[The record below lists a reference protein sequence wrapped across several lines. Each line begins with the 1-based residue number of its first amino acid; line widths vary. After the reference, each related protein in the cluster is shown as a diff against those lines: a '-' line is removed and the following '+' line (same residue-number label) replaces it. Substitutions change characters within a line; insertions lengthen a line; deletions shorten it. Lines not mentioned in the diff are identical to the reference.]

1 MSEELFD
8 NEEYISSRNDL
19 DLQIMTS
26 LEDDEPS
33 VYIKISGFE
42 DKDEAEEY
50 ANTML
55 TTLPLLLFESTRVH

>member
-1 MSEELFD
+1 MSEDLLK
-8 NEEYISSRNDL
+8 NEEYISSRDDL

-26 LEDDEPS
+26 LEEGDPS

-50 ANTML
+50 ADTML
-55 TTLPLLLFESTRVH
+55 KTLPLLLFESTRMH